1 MGWLMRG
8 RLFVSV
14 VGRPEALGF
23 ALCLFM
29 MTLAGHTAA
38 GRGSAEKDDRTP
50 IPIDN
55 LMHYSVSYAGVH
67 CGSLTLESFVENTD
81 EGPIHRIV
89 MTARTSKF
97 FDGIYKVRSKI
108 ESLYSASR
116 MSSTRYHEHSV
127 EKQKVKDKLYVVE
140 FDESRVRREEGDEE
154 EFIPITSEQV
164 YDPLS
169 FLYRVRRLVVEP
181 GDEIILNMVTDH
193 GDVATVAEA
202 VKTKTISTPFGRREA
217 LLVVPR
223 PADEEMFSK
232 KGTMNVW
239 LSTDDRRIPYR
250 IEFELSFGR
259 LVAKLKKIN
268 GQEEKKK

>member
-1 MGWLMRG
+1 MSERSSWLA
-8 RLFVSV
+8 V
-14 VGRPEALGF
+14 VWPEALGF

-29 MTLAGHTAA
+29 MSLTGHAA
-38 GRGSAEKDDRTP
+38 DGRGSAVEDDRTP
-50 IPIDN
+50 IPIDS
-55 LMHYSVSYAGVH
+55 LMHYGVSYAGVH
-67 CGSLTLESFVENTD
+67 CGSLTLESFVED
-81 EGPIHRIV
+81 SGDGPIYRIV

-97 FDGIYKVRSKI
+97 FDGIYKVRSRI
-108 ESLYSASR
+108 ESVYSASR

-127 EKQKVKDKLYVVE
+127 EKRKVKDKLYVVE
-140 FDESRVRREEGDEE
+140 FDESRVRRVEGDEE
-154 EFIPITSEQV
+154 KLIPITSDQV

-169 FLYRVRRLVVEP
+169 FLYRARLLVAEP

-202 VKTKTISTPFGRREA
+202 VETKTISTPFGRREA

-250 IEFELSFGR
+250 IEFDLSFGR
-259 LVAKLKKIN
+259 LVAKLKKVD
-268 GQEEKKK
+268 GQEENEK